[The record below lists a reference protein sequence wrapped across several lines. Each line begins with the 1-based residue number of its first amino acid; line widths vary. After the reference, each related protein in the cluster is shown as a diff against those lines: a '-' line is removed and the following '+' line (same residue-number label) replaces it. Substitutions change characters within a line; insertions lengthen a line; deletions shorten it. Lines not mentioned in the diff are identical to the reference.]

1 MLRKLSVTASLLLLS
16 AASASAHF
24 QELLPSQ
31 DVLSEGGSVSL
42 NLLFTHP
49 MAGKPVM
56 EMVKPKRFGVLVDGK
71 VQDLTAT
78 LKEKKVDGKTAWDT
92 THDLKKPGAAVFF
105 VEPQRYWE
113 PAENKWITHYAKV
126 VVDAYASGEGW
137 NALVGLPV
145 EIQPLTRPTG
155 LWTGNEFR
163 GIVLRDGK
171 PVPFAEIEVE
181 FVNDGSIKA
190 PNEAFDTQVITAD
203 QNGVFGYAMP
213 RAGWWGFAALVDG
226 DKTLGPDG
234 KEADTEIG
242 GLMWVK
248 TTDMK

>member
-1 MLRKLSVTASLLLLS
+1 MLRKLFVTASLLLLS
-16 AASASAHF
+16 TASALAHF

-31 DVLSEGGSVSL
+31 DVLSEGGAVSL
-42 NLLFTHP
+42 SLVFTHP

-56 EMVKPKRFGVLVDGK
+56 EMIKPKRFGVLADGK

-78 LKEKKVDGKTAWDT
+78 LKEKKVDGKTAWNA

-113 PAENKWITHYAKV
+113 PAERKWITHYAKV

-145 EIQPLTRPTG
+145 EIRPLARPTG

-163 GIVLRDGK
+163 GVVLRDGK

-181 FVNDGSIKA
+181 YANDGSIKA

-203 QNGVFGYAMP
+203 QNGVFSYAMP
-213 RAGWWGFAALVDG
+213 RAGWWGFAALVVG
-226 DKTLGPDG
+226 DKTTGPDG

>member
-1 MLRKLSVTASLLLLS
+1 LRKLLITAPLLLLS
-16 AASASAHF
+16 VTSASAHF

-31 DVLSEGGSVSL
+31 DVLPEGGQVLLSL
-42 NLLFTHP
+42 VFTHP

-56 EMVKPKRFGVLVDGK
+56 EMVKPKRFGILVDGK
-71 VQDLTAT
+71 LQDLTDT
-78 LKEKKVDGKTAWDT
+78 LKEKKVDGKTAWIA

-105 VEPQRYWE
+105 VEPERYWE
-113 PAENKWITHYAKV
+113 SAERKWITHYAKV

-145 EIQPLTRPTG
+145 EIRPLTRPTG

-163 GIVLRDGK
+163 GVALRDGK
-171 PVPFAEIEVE
+171 PVPFADIEVE
-181 FVNDGSIKA
+181 YANDGSIKA

-203 QNGVFGYAMP
+203 QNGVFSYAMP
-213 RAGWWGFAALVDG
+213 RAGWWGFAALVVG
-226 DKTLGPDG
+226 DKTTGPDG

>member
-1 MLRKLSVTASLLLLS
+1 MFQKFMDDFRESTGSALRLTSL
-16 AASASAHF
+16 AIAVA
-24 QELLPSQ
+24 
-31 DVLSEGGSVSL
+31 VSL
-42 NLLFTHP
+42 FITTAFLCAAAFVFVLERYGLLY
-49 MAGKPVM
+49 AC
-56 EMVKPKRFGVLVDGK
+56 L
-71 VQDLTAT
+71 A
-78 LKEKKVDGKTAWDT
+78 
-92 THDLKKPGAAVFF
+92 GAAVFF

-203 QNGVFGYAMP
+203 QSGVFGYAMP
-213 RAGWWGFAALVDG
+213 RAGWW
-226 DKTLGPDG
+226 
-234 KEADTEIG
+234 
-242 GLMWVK
+242 
-248 TTDMK
+248 TT

>member
-1 MLRKLSVTASLLLLS
+1 VPRIPSLASCLFLISATSSV
-16 AASASAHF
+16 AHF
-24 QELLPSQ
+24 QEILPSQ
-31 DVLSEGGSVSL
+31 DVLSDGGTAELRLV
-42 NLLFTHP
+42 FTHP

-71 VQDLTAT
+71 IDDLTASLRAT
-78 LKEKKVDGKTAWDT
+78 KIDGKTAWDA

-105 VEPQRYWE
+105 VEPERYWE
-113 PAENKWITHYAKV
+113 SAENKWITHYAKV

-137 NALVGLPV
+137 NAMVGLPV

-163 GIVLRDGK
+163 GIVRQDGK

-181 FVNDGSIKA
+181 YVNDGSVKT
-190 PNEAFDTQVITAD
+190 PNEAFDTQVIIAD
-203 QNGVFGYAMP
+203 QNGVFSYAMP

-226 DKTLGPDG
+226 GKTTGPDG
-234 KEADTEIG
+234 KEAGAEIG

-248 TTDMK
+248 TTDMD